1 MSLNVSALA
10 DFNNETAG
18 QVIPKIVYTGNTA
31 EYTSVKEGIKYLEPL
46 NLFEVDLYIQDGY
59 GCSTSASGSAVFSQR
74 NLQVCQRTS
83 FDGLCLRD
91 MDTKYLGITQLDRGS
106 YNETFKLASTYTE
119 LITNQMRKAND
130 SFIWQAVSGSSDACA
145 SGLLTIISGST
156 SGVVEVASTPLTAS
170 TALTQL
176 DTLIDAIPTDVADRD
191 DLTMFMSVSNFRKF
205 VAGVRQAN
213 SYYFNPDSIS
223 NRGGILDMVY
233 PYQNIRVVG
242 TAGLGS
248 SNRIVVGP
256 AKQIV
261 VGTDS
266 VSDVDN
272 FQLWYSLDDDK
283 LYHRLVMKL
292 GVQVAYPEFFVSNDL
307 A

>member
-18 QVIPKIVYTGNTA
+18 TIIPKIVYTGNTA
-31 EYTSVKEGIKYLEPL
+31 EYTSVKEGVKYLEPL
-46 NLFEVDLYIQDGY
+46 NLFEVDLYIQEGY
-59 GCSTSASGSAVFSQR
+59 GCSTTASGSATFSQR
-74 NLQVCQRTS
+74 NLQVCQRQS

-91 MDTKYLGITQLDRGS
+91 MDTKYLGITALDRGS
-106 YNETFKLASTYTE
+106 YNETFKLAGDYTE
-119 LITNQMRKAND
+119 MITNQMRKAND
-130 SFIWQAVSGSSDACA
+130 TFLWQAVSGSAGACA
-145 SGLLTIISGST
+145 DGLIQIISGST
-156 SGVVEVASTPLTAS
+156 SGVVPVASTPLTAS

-176 DTLIDAIPTDVADRD
+176 DALIDAIPTDVADRD

-233 PYQNIRVVG
+233 PYQNVRVVG

-292 GVQVAYPEFFVSNDL
+292 GVQVAYPEFFVSNEL

>member
-1 MSLNVSALA
+1 MSLNVSALN
-10 DFNNETAG
+10 DFSNEIAG
-18 QVIPKIVYTGNTA
+18 KIVPKIVYTGNTA
-31 EYTSVKEGIKYLEPL
+31 EYTSVQEGIKYIEPI
-46 NLFEVDLYIQDGY
+46 NLFEVDLYIQEGY
-59 GCSTSASGSAVFSQR
+59 GCATTASGSATFSQR
-74 NLQVCQRTS
+74 NIQVCGRQS
-83 FDGLCLRD
+83 FDSLCLKD
-91 MDTKYLGITQLDRGS
+91 LDTKYLGISSLDAGS
-106 YNETFKLASTYTE
+106 YNTTWKLAETYTD
-119 LITNQMRKAND
+119 LIANQMKKSND
-130 SFIWQAVSGSSDACA
+130 TFLWQAVSGSAGACA
-145 SGLLTIISGST
+145 DGLLQIISGST
-156 SGVVEVASTPLTAS
+156 SGVVDVASTPLTAS

-213 SYYFNPDSIS
+213 SYYFNPESIS

-233 PYQNIRVVG
+233 PYQNVRVVG

-261 VGTDS
+261 VGTDL
-266 VSDVDN
+266 VSDVDS
-272 FQLWYSLDDDK
+272 FALWYDINTDSLR
-283 LYHRLVMKL
+283 HRLSCKL
-292 GVQVAYPEFFVSNDL
+292 GVNVAYPEFWVSNDL